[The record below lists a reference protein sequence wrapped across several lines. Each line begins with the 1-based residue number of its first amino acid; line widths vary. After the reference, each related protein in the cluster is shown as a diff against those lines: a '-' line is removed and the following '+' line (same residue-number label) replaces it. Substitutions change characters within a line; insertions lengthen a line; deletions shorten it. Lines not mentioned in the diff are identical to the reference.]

1 MTIETLKEQLA
12 NASPMFKR
20 ILQSRID
27 KLEFDASPIQSY
39 ASYLKSVYSF
49 RGNEVYTQGY
59 YHEPD
64 VRDIHNFLTA
74 LRWRYKNVTELE
86 LKEALKFL

>member
-12 NASPMFKR
+12 NASPIFKR
-20 ILQSRID
+20 ILQSRIE
-27 KLEFDASPIQSY
+27 KLEFDQSPIQGY
-39 ASYLKSVYSF
+39 TNYLKSVYSF

-64 VRDIHNFLTA
+64 VRDEHNFLVA
-74 LRWRYKNVTELE
+74 LQWKYKNVTKLE
-86 LKEALKFL
+86 LKEALKFI